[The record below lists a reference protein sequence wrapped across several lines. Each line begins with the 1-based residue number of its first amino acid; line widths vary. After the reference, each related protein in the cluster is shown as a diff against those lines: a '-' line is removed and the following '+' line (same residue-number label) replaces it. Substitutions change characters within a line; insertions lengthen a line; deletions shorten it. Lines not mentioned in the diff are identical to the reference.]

1 MFVCV
6 FMYVC
11 SCARL
16 YFQVLVHAHGHKH
29 TRETRK
35 TTQSRVCNENL
46 QVVAL
51 VSAVHIG
58 NFDERSA
65 YLSQIVT
72 SAELSY
78 LEKLH
83 EQMNLAETAYEHIM
97 HRKHLESSNPT
108 EYVETQLER
117 RWMDKLVQVE
127 QTWRMKLDQH
137 ARIEHV
143 KRVRLE
149 GREAAVRDV
158 MQSQLAAAEAQHVA
172 DVKKLREQIEDQ
184 QQQIQHLTEMSALP
198 AAGIEIQEALKM
210 REHTLTQRDALID
223 DLYRQLEASKGMV
236 ARTQEENRKAVQTL
250 QAMELELELHHADI
264 NRLVRRD
271 MQADDERDRKKYT

>member
-35 TTQSRVCNENL
+35 TTQSCVCNENL

-83 EQMNLAETAYEHIM
+83 
-97 HRKHLESSNPT
+97 
-108 EYVETQLER
+108 
-117 RWMDKLVQVE
+117 
-127 QTWRMKLDQH
+127 
-137 ARIEHV
+137 
-143 KRVRLE
+143 
-149 GREAAVRDV
+149 
-158 MQSQLAAAEAQHVA
+158 
-172 DVKKLREQIEDQ
+172 
-184 QQQIQHLTEMSALP
+184 
-198 AAGIEIQEALKM
+198 
-210 REHTLTQRDALID
+210 
-223 DLYRQLEASKGMV
+223 
-236 ARTQEENRKAVQTL
+236 
-250 QAMELELELHHADI
+250 
-264 NRLVRRD
+264 
-271 MQADDERDRKKYT
+271 